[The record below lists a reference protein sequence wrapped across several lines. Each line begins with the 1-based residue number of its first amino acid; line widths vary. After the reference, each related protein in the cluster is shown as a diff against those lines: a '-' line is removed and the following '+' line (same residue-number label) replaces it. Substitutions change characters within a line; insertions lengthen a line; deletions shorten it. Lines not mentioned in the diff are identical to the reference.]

1 MKNILVKNL
10 LKITG
15 EELDLVAG
23 GLPGIAV
30 PGLPGTPYVTA
41 PGDYGKDKK
50 ESRDGGATGSW

>member
-1 MKNILVKNL
+1 MKYFLEKNV
-10 LKITG
+10 LKLSG
-15 EELDLVAG
+15 VELEKIAG
-23 GLPGIAV
+23 GFTGLVV

>member
-1 MKNILVKNL
+1 MKNIIVKNL
-10 LKITG
+10 LKITDA
-15 EELDLVAG
+15 ELEKVAG
-23 GLPGIAV
+23 GFIGLAV